1 MTNGSFSEPF
11 VLLGFVVESPEVYLL
26 QIVGIPVRF
35 AGFCFWELL
44 YPGNAPRGFI
54 RSQDWLKSYSQ
65 FRIRRQ
71 WLPKSRQEDLK
82 PKPL

>member
-35 AGFCFWELL
+35 ARLL
-44 YPGNAPRGFI
+44 FLGAPLPRQCAEGIYKKPGLA
-54 RSQDWLKSYSQ
+54 
-65 FRIRRQ
+65 
-71 WLPKSRQEDLK
+71 
-82 PKPL
+82 